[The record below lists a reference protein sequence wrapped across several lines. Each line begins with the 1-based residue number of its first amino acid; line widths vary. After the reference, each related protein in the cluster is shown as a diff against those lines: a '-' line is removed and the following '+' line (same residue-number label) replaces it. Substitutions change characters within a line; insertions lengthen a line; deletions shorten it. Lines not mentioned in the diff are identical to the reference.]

1 VNKLELETLKKLIK
15 KHMVAHSELVSKIEV
30 AKRYY
35 KNKNDILFAPV
46 KEEET
51 ENPLR
56 NADNRISSK
65 FHGLLVNQ
73 KASYLFSAPPL
84 YDVKNDASNKQITDI
99 LGDDYSRTCKNLCI
113 NAANAGI
120 GWLHYWID
128 EEKKFQYAEVD
139 TEQIIPIW
147 NKSLKKKLTGV
158 LRAYE
163 ELADDGILYDIY
175 EYWNDK
181 ECQAYRKQTSDSD
194 FETLEECYMFKTYIY
209 DSDSTE
215 ESNIFTHDFGTVP
228 FIPFAN
234 NNICTSDLDDVKPL
248 IDVYDK
254 VFSGFVNDLEDIQ
267 EIIFILIN
275 YEGESL
281 GEFLSQLKKY
291 KTVKIENNGD
301 TDKSGLQTLT
311 IDIPIEARKELL
323 TITRKAI
330 FEQGQGVDPQP
341 DKLGDASGVALKY
354 LYSLLELKAGL
365 AETEFRSGFGDL
377 VRAICKY
384 LNISNVG
391 SIIQTWTRTA
401 IQNDKELAGICQES
415 VGIISTETIVAHHP
429 FVEDPQ
435 NEIKT
440 MDEQKQKDIAA
451 YSTPPKNT
459 TGNNIDNTNDNSNNT
474 DMTNVGGTN
483 GQ

>member
-1 VNKLELETLKKLIK
+1 MDLEVIKKLIK
-15 KHMVAHSELVSKIEV
+15 KHTLTHTEMVMKTLV

-35 KNKNDILFAPV
+35 RNKNDILFMEV
-46 KEEET
+46 KTDEVD
-51 ENPLR
+51 NPLR

-73 KASYLFSAPPL
+73 KASYMFTAPPL
-84 YDVKNDASNKQITDI
+84 FDIKNDATNKQITDT
-99 LGDDYSRTCKNLCI
+99 LGDDYSKTCKDLCI

-128 EEKKFQYAEVD
+128 EEDKFQYATVD

-147 NKSLKKKLTGV
+147 NKSLKKKLLGI
-158 LRAYE
+158 LRVYE
-163 ELADDGILYDIY
+163 DLDDDGNSYDIY
-175 EYWNDK
+175 EYWNDT
-181 ECQAYRKQTSDSD
+181 ECQAFKKLTSDTLY
-194 FETLEECYMFKTYIY
+194 ETLEPCYMFISY
-209 DSDSTE
+209 DVDTTTTGATDT
-215 ESNIFTHDFGTVP
+215 FKHDFGVVP
-228 FIPFAN
+228 FIPFYN

-254 VFSGFVNDLEDIQ
+254 VYSGFVNDLEDIQ
-267 EIIFILIN
+267 EIIFILTN
-275 YEGESL
+275 YEGENL
-281 GEFLSQLKKY
+281 GEFLTQLKKY
-291 KTVKIENNGD
+291 KTVKVENNGES
-301 TDKSGLQTLT
+301 DKSGLQTLT

-323 TITRKAI
+323 TITRKGI

-354 LYSLLELKAGL
+354 LYSLLELKTGL
-365 AETEFRSGFGDL
+365 AETEFRCGFGDL

-384 LNISNVG
+384 LNIPVQ

-401 IQNDKELAGICQES
+401 IQNDKELADICNQS
-415 VGIISTETIVAHHP
+415 VGLLSTETIVAHHP

-440 MDEQKQKDIAA
+440 LDEKKQKDIDA
-451 YSTPPKNT
+451 YSTAPI
-459 TGNNIDNTNDNSNNT
+459 GSNNADNTSNDNNANV
-474 DMTNVGGTN
+474 NVGGSN
-483 GQ
+483 G